1 MAKTLTTS
9 TIYHY
14 LEALVNIIRKGIN
27 IGQKGAKLFLFSI
40 QQESVTENFKSSN
53 VKNNTIL
60 K

>member
-27 IGQKGAKLFLFSI
+27 IGQKEAKLFLFSI
-40 QQESVTENFKSSN
+40 
-53 VKNNTIL
+53 
-60 K
+60 